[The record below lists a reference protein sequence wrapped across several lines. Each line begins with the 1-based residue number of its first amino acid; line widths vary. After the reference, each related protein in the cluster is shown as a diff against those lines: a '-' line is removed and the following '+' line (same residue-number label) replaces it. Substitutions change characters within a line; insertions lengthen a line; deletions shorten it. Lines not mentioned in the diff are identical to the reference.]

1 MKKFTTLAVAVAL
14 ASGTAFAEETASS
27 LTLTGGAKVE
37 IAENSADNLGALTE
51 ITLGADAG
59 VARTA
64 IRITDGTI
72 DRYSMGAT
80 VGAVDVDFGKQ
91 GDLFMGGYEGTYIAD
106 PSSASTSVKVGVA
119 DTTLLVG
126 FASKDDLADI
136 QNVQLKQVVS
146 LSETVTVTGALDYVS
161 ATEDFTYGAT
171 LAGVQV
177 AGLALGG
184 TVTYADATEVVGYE
198 ATAGLGNVTAFVG
211 GDENGTEEF
220 GAGYAVDY
228 NGLVVDA
235 RGIYTVDSEEIAPKL
250 TVSYNF

>member
-14 ASGTAFAEETASS
+14 ASSAAFAEESVSS
-27 LTLTGGAKVE
+27 LTLTGGAQVE
-37 IAENSADNLGALTE
+37 IAENSADNLGAETQ
-51 ITLGADAG
+51 IKLGADAE

-72 DRYSMGAT
+72 DRYSVGAT

-91 GDLFMGGYEGTYIAD
+91 GDLFLGGYEGTYIAD
-106 PSSASTSVKVGVA
+106 PSSAETSVKVGVA
-119 DTTLLVG
+119 DTTVLVG
-126 FASKDDLADI
+126 FSSKDDLADI
-136 QNVQLKQVVS
+136 QNVQLTQSVE
-146 LSETVTVTGALDYVS
+146 LGTLTVTGALDYVT

-171 LAGVQV
+171 VGGLEV

-235 RGIYTVDSEEIAPKL
+235 RGIYTVDSEEVAPKL

>member
-14 ASGTAFAEETASS
+14 ASSAAFAEESVSS
-27 LTLTGGAKVE
+27 LTLTGGAQVE
-37 IAENSADNLGALTE
+37 IAENSADNLGAETQ
-51 ITLGADAG
+51 IKLGADAE

-72 DRYSMGAT
+72 DRYSVGAT

-91 GDLFMGGYEGTYIAD
+91 GDLFLDGYEGTYIAD
-106 PSSASTSVKVGVA
+106 PSSAETSVKVGVA
-119 DTTLLVG
+119 DTTVLVG
-126 FASKDDLADI
+126 FSSKDDLADI
-136 QNVQLKQVVS
+136 QNVQLTQSVE
-146 LSETVTVTGALDYVS
+146 LGTLTVTGALDYVT

-171 LAGVQV
+171 VGGLAV
-177 AGLALGG
+177 AGFALGG

-198 ATAGLGNVTAFVG
+198 ATAGFGNVTAFVG

-235 RGIYTVDSEEIAPKL
+235 RGIYTVDSEEVAPKL

>member
-14 ASGTAFAEETASS
+14 ASSAAFAEESVSS
-27 LTLTGGAKVE
+27 LTLTGGAQVE
-37 IAENSADNLGALTE
+37 IAENSADNLGAETQ
-51 ITLGADAG
+51 IKLGADAE

-72 DRYSMGAT
+72 DRYSVGAT

-91 GDLFMGGYEGTYIAD
+91 GDLFLGGYEGTYIAD
-106 PSSASTSVKVGVA
+106 PSSAETSVKVGVA
-119 DTTLLVG
+119 DTTVLVG
-126 FASKDDLADI
+126 FSSKDDLADI
-136 QNVQLKQVVS
+136 QNVQLTQSVE
-146 LSETVTVTGALDYVS
+146 LGTLTVTGALDYVT

-171 LAGVQV
+171 V
-177 AGLALGG
+177 AGLAVAGFALGG

-235 RGIYTVDSEEIAPKL
+235 RGIYTVDSEEVAPKL